1 MESYWQQLIGVIVA
15 PTVVVGAIAWL
26 MRGMLSQG
34 FARDLENHKSELAKA
49 DFEHRE
55 RFSLIHQ
62 RRADVIATLY
72 GKIAK
77 TRSVAADLVGILQH
91 GGQSLMEKKRNTAD
105 VYNDM
110 SGYFYENRIF
120 LPNETAEKTEELV
133 TAIRHSLIEFDTA
146 HMGND
151 EYAPDQSG
159 LWVQAFKRLRD
170 EVPPILEGLE
180 REFRELLGYM
190 EEPTRGRDQ

>member
-26 MRGMLSQG
+26 MRGMLSRG
-34 FARDLENHKSELAKA
+34 FARDLENHKSELARA

-55 RFSLIHQ
+55 RFSLVHQ

-91 GGQSLMEKKRNTAD
+91 GGQSLMEKKRKTAD

-110 SGYFYENRIF
+110 TGYFYENRIF
-120 LPNETAEKTEELV
+120 FPYETSDKIEALV
-133 TAIRHSLIEFDTA
+133 AAIHHSLIDFDTA
-146 HMGND
+146 QMGND
-151 EYAPDQSG
+151 DYAHDPSG

-170 EVPPILEGLE
+170 DVPPILEELE
-180 REFRELLGYM
+180 REFRELLGHI
-190 EEPTRGRDQ
+190 EESTLGGHQ